1 MLEAILGGF
10 VAGVLVGILFLIFD
24 LNSSASTAKEL
35 RGLQNKLLSLKQRR
49 KEIEEEKNEKKRQ
62 HREAAFD
69 ASLDS
74 VIQQFNDVRKR
85 RK

>member
-1 MLEAILGGF
+1 M
-10 VAGVLVGILFLIFD
+10 V
-24 LNSSASTAKEL
+24 
-35 RGLQNKLLSLKQRR
+35 LKQRR

-74 VIQQFNDVRKR
+74 VIQQFNDVRQR